1 MSTTLRH
8 ILPGNSCTITAIS
21 ADGGLGQRLFDLGLL
36 PGQKITVLRNAPLK
50 DPVEVEVGNTLVSLR
65 REEAAQVEVQA

>member
-1 MSTTLRH
+1 MSTTLQH
-8 ILPGNSCTITAIS
+8 ILPGSSCTITAVS
-21 ADGGLGQRLFDLGLL
+21 APGGLGQRLLDLGLL

-65 REEAAQVEVQA
+65 REEAAQVEVRE